1 MATGVFSLRK
11 VYIRQYQNVDNRNF
25 ASWPE
30 SATYGYFGGGVG
42 PINHCTITR
51 LDFSN
56 NVMSSPGK
64 NLPAT
69 NWDFSATS
77 SAFYG
82 YFGGGAGAL
91 ITIQRIDFSTENIS
105 LPGKN
110 LTGGT
115 RIGTSAV
122 SSSSYGYFGGGY
134 RSPVT
139 YLSSVARL
147 DFSSETI
154 SVPTSNL
161 TTTLAYGA
169 SVFNNYY
176 GYFGGGYS
184 PTAIRST
191 IHRIDLTTE
200 TIGAPG
206 KDLSLATR
214 DLAGV
219 SNVSYGYFAGGL
231 VTPSTA
237 TLNLVR
243 LDFSNETTSSP
254 TSPLPSARYQLTGT
268 SSASYGYFNGGTRI
282 PLSYLSSTE
291 RIDFSSETIGT
302 VVSGNPFYGGGGF
315 GRQSSL
321 SGGQSIDR
329 GFKTYGYI
337 TGGANPPAVGTV
349 SLAVNKHDLSTTTV
363 TSLPPG
369 NALPTLGPSPAGL
382 GRSRHFGFSTN
393 YFGYFSGGFQPGGVP
408 GVSNRVSRLDFSND
422 TWNDPGKNLPVT
434 RYNHTGVS
442 APQNYNRGY
451 FATGETFTSPSP
463 GPSYLTTVTRIE
475 YSSETV
481 SDPGINLP
489 MRSVGT
495 SGVKTNSY
503 GYFAGGITPV
513 NLPVPTQSQVFSHI
527 ARLDFSNE
535 SVTVPVNL
543 PAPRHSM
550 FSFHNM
556 SYGYFCGGTGP
567 NPVPPTPT
575 SHCRIER
582 LDFSNETISSRTN
595 MPTAF
600 PASTSIS
607 SQFFGF
613 TYGSVNVTQ
622 IHRFDFSSETFA
634 PYTSTPLGIASSAAV
649 TNGI

>member
-30 SATYGYFGGGVG
+30 SAIYGYFGGGVTSTI
-42 PINHCTITR
+42 INTISR

-56 NVMSSPGK
+56 ETTSDPGK
-64 NLPAT
+64 NLPSARSRLTAT
-69 NWDFSATS
+69 
-77 SAFYG
+77 
-82 YFGGGAGAL
+82 
-91 ITIQRIDFSTENIS
+91 
-105 LPGKN
+105 
-110 LTGGT
+110 
-115 RIGTSAV
+115 

-134 RSPVT
+134 IPPIYINT
-139 YLSSVARL
+139 ITRL

-154 SVPTSNL
+154 IDPGRNFPTIRGYLAATSSNSYGYYGGGLSTPGSATYISTISRLDFSNETVSDPGKNLPIVIIQLAATSSSFYGYFGGGFTPPLNARISTITRLDFFNETTSNPGKNL
-161 TTTLAYGA
+161 PTGRGALAA
-169 SVFNNYY
+169 TSSSSY
-176 GYFGGGYS
+176 GYFGGGYN
-184 PTAIRST
+184 PTSAVST
-191 IHRIDLTTE
+191 IT
-200 TIGAPG
+200 
-206 KDLSLATR
+206 
-214 DLAGV
+214 
-219 SNVSYGYFAGGL
+219 
-231 VTPSTA
+231 
-237 TLNLVR
+237 R
-243 LDFSNETTSSP
+243 LDFSNETVSDSPTRNLPTARSDLAATSNNLYGYFGGGTPSTTINTITRLDFSNETVSSP
-254 TSPLPSARYQLTGT
+254 GRNLPSARGFLT
-268 SSASYGYFNGGTRI
+268 A
-282 PLSYLSSTE
+282 
-291 RIDFSSETIGT
+291 
-302 VVSGNPFYGGGGF
+302 
-315 GRQSSL
+315 L

-329 GFKTYGYI
+329 GYKTYGYI

-363 TSLPPG
+363 TPLSPG
-369 NALPTLGPSPAGL
+369 NALPALGPSPAGT

-422 TWNDPGKNLPVT
+422 TWNDPGKDLFVT

-451 FATGETFTSPSP
+451 FATGETFTFPSP

-543 PAPRHSM
+543 PLPRHSM
-550 FSFHNM
+550 FSFHNQ

-600 PASTSIS
+600 PSSTSIS

-634 PYTSTPLGIASSAAV
+634 PYTSTPLGLASSAAV